1 MKWSR
6 VMIVVGSIFMILGI
20 VDPLE
25 GSLLILP
32 ASGMVLFGTFLDK
45 NRRSLF
51 RYWRFIFIMIAVGVG
66 ALFGWSA
73 VGGFGPGAHS
83 WWWGLTVLPYPI
95 GWILGFAN
103 IISGSVEFL
112 KRKTA
117 TKRDK

>member
-6 VMIVVGSIFMILGI
+6 VLIVTGSIFMILGI

-32 ASGMVLFGTFLDK
+32 ACGMILLGTFLDK
-45 NRRSLF
+45 TNRGLF
-51 RYWRFIFIMIAVGVG
+51 LYWRLIFIMIAVGVG

-83 WWWGLTVLPYPI
+83 MWWGLTVLPYPV

-103 IISGSVEFL
+103 IVSRGVGVIKKSV
-112 KRKTA
+112 KNR
-117 TKRDK
+117 RG